1 MQGSIQKRVGKRG
14 VTWTALVDLPRDPV
28 TGKRRQK
35 RISAKTKKE
44 AERLL
49 NQAIN
54 ELQNGSY
61 IEPST
66 ATLAEYLD
74 RWLEAAAPTV
84 KPNTIDRYR
93 RIAERKINP
102 VLGSIPLSK
111 LSPLAIQDF
120 YAGLLAG
127 GLSPST
133 VALHHAILHR
143 ALDQAVKW
151 RLIPHN
157 PANAVDTPRP
167 NPPEMQTWTA
177 EEARAFLNATA
188 GDKHAALYVLALH
201 TGMRLGEMIGLRW
214 GDIDFE
220 RGTLAVRRTVTHGNA
235 GLTIGTPKTAAGK
248 RSIAL
253 PAPCLA
259 ALRSHRAAQA
269 ARRLQLG
276 PAWQDGD
283 YVFDRGDG
291 TFLHPNVVGKAFQ
304 RHVERAGLPR
314 IRFHDLRHTAATLM
328 LANGEH
334 PKIVQER
341 LGHSDIS
348 MTLNRYS
355 HVSMD
360 MQRDAADRLAA
371 LLGS

>member
-1 MQGSIQKRVGKRG
+1 MQGSIQKRTGKNG
-14 VTWTALVDLPRDPV
+14 ISWTALLDLPRDPV

-35 RISAKTKKE
+35 RITAKTKKE

-49 NQAIN
+49 SQAMH
-54 ELQNGSY
+54 ELRTGSY
-61 IEPST
+61 IEPTT
-66 ATLAEYLD
+66 ATVAAYLD
-74 RWLEAAAPTV
+74 RWLEAATPTV

-93 RIAERKINP
+93 RIVERKINP
-102 VLGSIPLSK
+102 ALGSILLNK

-120 YAGLLAG
+120 YADLLAG
-127 GLSPST
+127 GLSSST
-133 VALHHAILHR
+133 VSLYHGVLHR

-157 PANAVDTPRP
+157 PANAVDAPRP

-177 EEARAFLNATA
+177 EQARAFLVGTA
-188 GDKHAALYVLALH
+188 SDDLAALYVLALH
-201 TGMRLGEMIGLRW
+201 TGMRRGELLGLKW
-214 GDIDFE
+214 GDIDVE
-220 RGTLAVRRTVTHGNA
+220 RGTLAVRRTLVKGPG
-235 GLTIGTPKTAAGK
+235 GLTFGTPKTSAGK

-253 PAPCLA
+253 PGPCVA

-276 PAWQDGD
+276 PAWQDGGM
-283 YVFDRGDG
+283 VFDRGEG
-291 TFLHPNVVGKAFQ
+291 SPLPPTTLGYAFQ
-304 RHVERAGLPR
+304 HWRKVLELPR

-360 MQRDAADRLAA
+360 MQREAADRLAA

>member
-1 MQGSIQKRVGKRG
+1 MQ
-14 VTWTALVDLPRDPV
+14 T
-28 TGKRRQK
+28 
-35 RISAKTKKE
+35 
-44 AERLL
+44 
-49 NQAIN
+49 
-54 ELQNGSY
+54 GSY

-66 ATLAEYLD
+66 VTLAEYLEC
-74 RWLEAAAPTV
+74 WLEAAAPTV

-102 VLGSIPLSK
+102 VLGSIPLNK

-120 YAGLLAG
+120 YAGLLTG

-133 VALHHAILHR
+133 VALYHGVLHH
-143 ALDQAVKW
+143 ALDQAVKR

-157 PANAVDTPRP
+157 PANAVDAPRP

-177 EEARAFLNATA
+177 EQARAFLVATA
-188 GDKHAALYVLALH
+188 DDELAALYSLAMH
-201 TGMRLGEMIGLRW
+201 TGMRRGELLGLKW
-214 GDIDFE
+214 GDIDLA
-220 RGTLAVRRTVTHGNA
+220 RGTLAVRRTLSRGPDGMA
-235 GLTIGTPKTAAGK
+235 FGEPKTTAGK

-253 PAPCLA
+253 PASCVT
-259 ALRSHRAAQA
+259 ALRSRRAAQA
-269 ARRLQLG
+269 GRRLQLG

-283 YVFDRGDG
+283 YVFDREQR
-291 TFLHPNVVGKAFQ
+291 TVLHPNSAGRAFQ
-304 RHVERAGLPR
+304 RHIARLGLPR

-360 MQRDAADRLAA
+360 MQREAADRLAA
-371 LLGS
+371 LLGD